1 MITRDQVVHI
11 SSISKLKFTDEEL
24 DEFTEKFDQVI
35 GFLEKIKEVDTE
47 NVEPTFTINDE
58 DGIMKENGESQTL
71 SREEVLENTVES
83 QYGYFKILKVVE

>member
-11 SSISKLKFTDEEL
+11 SSISKLKFTEEEL
-24 DEFTEKFDQVI
+24 DDFTEKFDQVI
-35 GFLEKIKEVDTE
+35 GFLEKIKDVDTE

>member
-1 MITRDQVVHI
+1 MITREQIVHI
-11 SSISKLKFTDEEL
+11 AGMAKLKFTDQEL
-24 DEFTEKFDQVI
+24 DEFEEKFGQVM
-35 GFLEKIKEVDTE
+35 GFVEKIKEVDTE

-58 DGIMKENGESQTL
+58 EGTMKENGESQTL

>member
-47 NVEPTFTINDE
+47 NVEPTFTINEE
-58 DGIMKENGESQTL
+58 DGIMKENGENQTL

-83 QYGYFKILKVVE
+83 QYGYFKIIKVVE